1 MADYG
6 VTSKGFVLKRL
17 DVILDEI
24 QSYQSDKFGFDV
36 RQDEQ
41 SFLNVLNMGMANQIA
56 EIWEAAQNSYYAK
69 WPSTSE
75 GINLDNSVQ
84 YGGIRRASNKQTFYP
99 IHCSGDD
106 GTYIRQGAVIATNTM
121 PKVKLMATSE
131 FDITRDNFNSVKI
144 RVASNE
150 AGVYS
155 VSINGNQYSYSHS
168 GGEDISIIQGLAAAI
183 VNADYRIS
191 VDNTNN
197 YLIIEDLTVARS
209 NALVLSENLTT
220 AEVTT
225 IATFGTEYY
234 GKIVLSNKTITEI
247 VTAISGLS
255 AVTNLIEPTYGRT
268 EETDVELRQSYLA
281 KSAIRSSRMIA
292 SITSQLINNV
302 SNVESATGYENVT
315 DETDT
320 EGRPPHSIEII
331 VEGGAEM
338 DIAQVIL
345 EKKAAGIQT
354 YGSVSV
360 DVPGDY
366 GDIIPIYFNRP
377 QYIYVWLKV
386 TLYGNSSLLPTNYA
400 ALTIEAISSYGKELT
415 AGDSL
420 ISQLL
425 HEGIYD
431 SVGGITYV
439 DIKAASSTDSS
450 YVPTEDEYTFI
461 NIEASQRQKVLV
473 SDTRIGVVF
482 DGNHS

>member
-6 VTSKGFVLKRL
+6 VTSQGFVLKRL

-36 RQDEQ
+36 RQNDQ
-41 SFLNVLNMGMANQIA
+41 SFLNVFNIAMANQIA

-69 WPSTSE
+69 WPPTAE
-75 GINLDNSVQ
+75 GINLDNAVQ
-84 YGGIRRASNKQTFYP
+84 YGGIRRAKNRQTFYP
-99 IHCSGDD
+99 IHCTGDD
-106 GTYIRQGAVIATNTM
+106 GTYVRQGAVIATNTM
-121 PKVKLMATSE
+121 PKVKLMAASE

-150 AGVYS
+150 PGIYS

-168 GGEDISIIQGLAAAI
+168 TGEDISIIRGLGAAI
-183 VNADYRIS
+183 TNADYKIT
-191 VDNTNN
+191 VDTEDNC
-197 YLIIEDLTVARS
+197 LIIEDITIARS

-234 GKIVLSNKTITEI
+234 GKIILANKTITEI
-247 VTAISGLS
+247 VTAISGLVS
-255 AVTNLIEPTYGRT
+255 VTNLLEPTYGRT
-268 EETDVELRQSYLA
+268 EETDVELRHSYIS

-292 SITSQLINNV
+292 SITSQLTNNV
-302 SNVESATGYENVT
+302 ANVETATGYENET
-315 DETDT
+315 DEID
-320 EGRPPHSIEII
+320 EAGRPPHSIEII
-331 VEGGAEM
+331 VEGGSEM

-345 EKKAAGIQT
+345 DKKAGGIQT
-354 YGSVSV
+354 YGTISV

-366 GDIIPIYFNRP
+366 GDTIPIRFNRP

-386 TLYGNSSLLPTNYA
+386 KLYGNSALLPTNYA
-400 ALTIEAISSYGKELT
+400 ALTIDAITNYCKDLV
-415 AGDSL
+415 AGDTL

-431 SVGGITYV
+431 SVGGITYIE
-439 DIKAASSTDSS
+439 IKAAASTDSAH
-450 YVPTEDEYTFI
+450 VPIESEYTLI
-461 NIEASQRQKVLV
+461 NVKASQRQKVLV

-482 DGNHS
+482 DGNNP

>member
-6 VTSKGFVLKRL
+6 VTQKGFVLKRL

-36 RQDEQ
+36 RQNDQ
-41 SFLNVLNMGMANQIA
+41 SFLNVLNIAMSNQLA

-84 YGGIRRASNKQTFYP
+84 YGGIRRAKNRQTFYP
-99 IHCSGDD
+99 IHCTGDD
-106 GTYIRQGAVIATNTM
+106 GTYVRQGAVIATNTM
-121 PKVKLMATSE
+121 PKVKLMAASE

-150 AGVYS
+150 PGIYS

-168 GGEDISIIQGLAAAI
+168 TGEDISIIHGLAAAI
-183 VNADYRIS
+183 TNADYKIT
-191 VDNTNN
+191 VDTEDNC
-197 YLIIEDLTVARS
+197 LIIEDITIARS

-234 GKIVLSNKTITEI
+234 GKIILANKTITEI
-247 VTAISGLS
+247 VTAISGLVS
-255 AVTNLIEPTYGRT
+255 VTNLLEPTYGRM
-268 EETDVELRQSYLA
+268 EETDVELRHSYIS

-292 SITSQLINNV
+292 SITSQLTNNV
-302 SNVESATGYENVT
+302 ANVETATGYENET
-315 DETDT
+315 DETD
-320 EGRPPHSIEII
+320 EAGRPPHSIEII
-331 VEGGAEM
+331 VEGGSEM

-345 EKKAAGIQT
+345 DKKAGGIQT
-354 YGSVSV
+354 YGTISV

-366 GDIIPIYFNRP
+366 GDTIPIRFNRP

-386 TLYGNSSLLPTNYA
+386 KLYGNSALLPTNYA
-400 ALTIEAISSYGKELT
+400 ALTIDAITNYCKDLV

-425 HEGIYD
+425 HEGIYY
-431 SVGGITYV
+431 SVGGITYIE
-439 DIKAASSTDSS
+439 IKAVASTDSAH
-450 YVPTEDEYTFI
+450 VPIESEYTLI
-461 NIEASQRQKVLV
+461 NVKASQRQKVLV

-482 DGNHS
+482 DGNNP

>member
-6 VTSKGFVLKRL
+6 VTQKGFVLKRL

-36 RQDEQ
+36 RQNDQ
-41 SFLNVLNMGMANQIA
+41 SFLNVLNIAMSNQLA

-84 YGGIRRASNKQTFYP
+84 YGGIRRAKNRQTFYS
-99 IHCSGDD
+99 IHCTGDD
-106 GTYIRQGAVIATNTM
+106 GTYVRQGAVIATNTM
-121 PKVKLMATSE
+121 PKVKLMAASE

-150 AGVYS
+150 AGIYS

-168 GGEDISIIQGLAAAI
+168 TGEDISIIRGLAAAI
-183 VNADYRIS
+183 VNADYKITI
-191 VDNTNN
+191 DTEDN
-197 YLIIEDLTVARS
+197 YLIIEDLTIARS
-209 NALVLSENLTT
+209 NSLTLSENLTT

-234 GKIVLSNKTITEI
+234 GKIVLANKTITEI
-247 VTAISGLS
+247 VTAISGLV
-255 AVTNLIEPTYGRT
+255 AVTNLLEPTYGRT
-268 EETDVELRQSYLA
+268 EETDVELRHSYIS

-292 SITSQLINNV
+292 SITSQLMNNV
-302 SNVESATGYENVT
+302 ANVETATGYENES
-315 DETDT
+315 DETD
-320 EGRPPHSIEII
+320 ESGRPPHSIEII
-331 VEGGAEM
+331 VEGGSEM

-345 EKKAAGIQT
+345 DKKAGGIQT
-354 YGSVSV
+354 FGTVSV

-366 GDIIPIYFNRP
+366 GDVIPIRFNRP

-386 TLYGNSSLLPTNYA
+386 KLYGNSALLPTNYA
-400 ALTIEAISSYGKELT
+400 ALTVEAITNYCKELV

-425 HEGIYD
+425 NEGIYD
-431 SVGGITYV
+431 SVGGITYIE
-439 DIKAASSTDSS
+439 IKAASSTDSTH
-450 YVPTEDEYTFI
+450 VPAESEYTLV
-461 NIEASQRQKVLV
+461 NVDASQRQKVLV

-482 DGNHS
+482 DGNNS